1 MNYYLPYVIET
12 DIKADLDFFKP
23 YITDITWT
31 DINVLYKKYDEYQE
45 TMVNHFV
52 SHIETYDM
60 KLKKFI
66 VICFMELLLLL

>member
-31 DINVLYKKYDEYQE
+31 DINVLYKKYDGG
-45 TMVNHFV
+45 N
-52 SHIETYDM
+52 S
-60 KLKKFI
+60 
-66 VICFMELLLLL
+66 VI